1 MNRVKRVVH
10 ATAAEVN
17 GLSGKGVTAAVLDTG
32 IALHPDLSG
41 RIAGF
46 ADFVGGQKQP
56 YDDSGHGTHVAGC
69 LCGNGKCSNGL
80 YAGIA
85 PGCRLVVCKVL
96 DERGDGNVAAMIEGI
111 RYVLDTRRIY
121 HTRILNISVG
131 IGSIREAAL
140 EQELLSWIAKAWNAG
155 LFVAVA
161 AGNNGP
167 APNSVSA
174 MGLQAHVVSVGCH
187 DGRQT
192 PGHKNACA
200 AYSGR
205 GPANGRVKNRI
216 WWHREAAL
224 FPVMLGIGKSFLLG
238 KSSVY
243 GKERDLDGSSGSQ
256 RGSSTFVGKGA
267 ASDKR
272 TGTGTAAIP
281 CAGSG
286 RKLGDA
292 GLGNASCRQSVKGI
306 NFLFQKD

>member
-167 APNSVSA
+167 APDSVSA

-205 GPANGRVKNRI
+205 GPANGRVKK
-216 WWHREAAL
+216 
-224 FPVMLGIGKSFLLG
+224 P
-238 KSSVY
+238 
-243 GKERDLDGSSGSQ
+243 DL
-256 RGSSTFVGKGA
+256 VA
-267 ASDKR
+267 
-272 TGTGTAAIP
+272 P
-281 CAGSG
+281 GSG
-286 RKLGDA
+286 IVSCNAWYRKNHFCSVNHPYTAKNGTSMA
-292 GLGNASCRQSVKGI
+292 RQQHFCGKRSRI
-306 NFLFQKD
+306 

>member
-111 RYVLDTRRIY
+111 RYVLDT
-121 HTRILNISVG
+121 
-131 IGSIREAAL
+131 
-140 EQELLSWIAKAWNAG
+140 
-155 LFVAVA
+155 VA

-167 APNSVSA
+167 APDSVSA

-205 GPANGRVKNRI
+205 GPANGKVKKPDLVAPGSGIISCNAWYRKN
-216 WWHREAAL
+216 HFCSVNHPYTAKNGTSMAVPAVSAAAAL
-224 FPVMLGIGKSFLLG
+224 LWEKEPHLTNEQVRERLLYHAQDLGENWGMQGWGMLH
-238 KSSVY
+238 
-243 GKERDLDGSSGSQ
+243 
-256 RGSSTFVGKGA
+256 VGRALKG
-267 ASDKR
+267 
-272 TGTGTAAIP
+272 
-281 CAGSG
+281 
-286 RKLGDA
+286 
-292 GLGNASCRQSVKGI
+292 
-306 NFLFQKD
+306 

>member
-32 IALHPDLSG
+32 IALNPDLSG

-167 APNSVSA
+167 APDSVSA

-205 GPANGRVKNRI
+205 GPANGRVK
-216 WWHREAAL
+216 
-224 FPVMLGIGKSFLLG
+224 SCLLG

-243 GKERDLDGSSGSQ
+243 SKERDLNGGSGSQ

-292 GLGNASCRQSVKGI
+292 GLGNASCRQSVKEI
-306 NFLFQKD
+306 NFFVSEGLAKIG